1 MKKVVVIG
9 GGTGNSVLLSSLKL
23 FPIDLTT
30 IISVS
35 DNGSSTGKLRE
46 EINMPAIG
54 DVRKVLLTL
63 SEDNKLKEILDY
75 RLTSNGSLDNHSI
88 GNILMTGIYQNNNN
102 NLLETTNI
110 IRELFNI
117 KTKVLPISEDCLT
130 IIAKTVNDN
139 VIIGEEQITMNK
151 EAKKQ
156 LYYDKDATVLNEVIK
171 ALNAADLIIIGAG
184 SLWTSILPIL
194 ICNEVKNALIK
205 TNAKILYVCN
215 LVTQSGETTNYTAS
229 DHIKTINNHI
239 GSNVVN
245 TIILN
250 NSHISSDLIKKYN
263 EEEDKEIVLNDY
275 DELKK
280 LNLEIIEENLVDNTS
295 TTIRHN
301 SDLLAFLIYSYL
313 MRI

>member
-9 GGTGNSVLLSSLKL
+9 GGTGNSVLLSGLKH
-23 FPIDLTT
+23 FPIELTT

-54 DVRKVLLTL
+54 DIRKVLLTL
-63 SEDNKLKEILDY
+63 SDDNTLKDILDY
-75 RLTSNGSLDNHSI
+75 RLTTNGTLNNHSI
-88 GNILMTGIYQNNNN
+88 GNILMTGVYQNNNN

-117 KTKVLPISEDCLT
+117 KTKVLPVSEDSLT

-139 VIIGEEQITMNK
+139 LIVGEEEISRNK

-171 ALNAADLIIIGAG
+171 ALNEADLIILGTG

-194 ICNEVKNALIK
+194 ICNEVKNSLINTK
-205 TNAKILYVCN
+205 AKILYVCN
-215 LVTQSGETTNYTAS
+215 LVTQSGETSNYSAS
-229 DHIKTINNHI
+229 DHIKAIHNHI
-239 GSNVVN
+239 GENVVN
-245 TIILN
+245 SIILN
-250 NSHISSDLIKKYN
+250 NGHISDELIKIYN
-263 EEEDKEIVLNDY
+263 NEEDKEVVLNDY
-275 DELKK
+275 AELEK
-280 LNLEIIEENLVDNTS
+280 LNLEIIEENLVDNKS
-295 TTIRHN
+295 KSLRHN